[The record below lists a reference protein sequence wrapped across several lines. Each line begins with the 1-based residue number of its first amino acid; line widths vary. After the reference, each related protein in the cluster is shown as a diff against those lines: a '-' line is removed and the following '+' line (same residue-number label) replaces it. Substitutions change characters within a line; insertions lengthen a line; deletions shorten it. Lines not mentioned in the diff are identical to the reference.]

1 MFFEFLFTLRG
12 ALNEAPKNILLCQPR
27 DYPDDFECQVFCRS
41 GYIFLIVA
49 GLFGIVICNE
59 PSALPTQNDKLVQV
73 QKAGTPAGW
82 LLVFL
87 I

>member
-1 MFFEFLFTLRG
+1 M
-12 ALNEAPKNILLCQPR
+12 ILSAKYFADLAI
-27 DYPDDFECQVFCRS
+27 F
-41 GYIFLIVA
+41 FLIVA

>member
-1 MFFEFLFTLRG
+1 M
-12 ALNEAPKNILLCQPR
+12 ILSAKYFADLAI
-27 DYPDDFECQVFCRS
+27 F
-41 GYIFLIVA
+41 FLIVA
-49 GLFGIVICNE
+49 GLFGIVIRNE
-59 PSALPTQNDKLVQV
+59 PAALPTQNDKLVQV